1 MTNAAAPVR
10 AAVVS
15 PYWTFWETSAGGST
29 LRDDRRALLADAVA
43 TLRDATASPCP
54 RHSGQSRSPA
64 TDTPVEGTGSGSF
77 EVVCQA
83 LLDSPESA
91 ATAADSVSGDLDVV
105 LVVVTMAAPPT
116 HGMAFLDRFEG
127 VPLVVW
133 SLQRSRNIRY
143 GFDASDITS
152 AGTAV
157 GTPQLTNMLARSGR
171 PHEIVVG
178 SLDDAGTVQ
187 RVTTALR
194 PAAMAG
200 RLRRARIARVGEP
213 PPGYLCVDTDPE
225 RLRSATGITQVRVSP
240 ADLRRRIQ
248 AVPTETL
255 DGLAA
260 AAESTTDVVLELG
273 GDSGAGA
280 GELAG
285 AGSTSAGSDGAVG
298 GPQVGGDSG
307 AGSWSVA
314 GRRSL
319 AAAAAL
325 EALDDETGVAAGA
338 MNCHVPELRFGDEVG
353 ISPCYGLGRETSR
366 GIPWACA
373 GDVLTAVAM
382 LVGKRLGG
390 AALYHEVEVIDFDT
404 DEVAIANSGEHDLA
418 WCPDSVRPRLQ
429 PNPWYADDPLTG
441 ACMWFELPPGPAS
454 LIGFTPHA
462 AEPSGYRFIVA
473 EGQITERSLPHSP
486 TVGGVF
492 RFAGDAGVAES
503 WRAWAAAGVNH
514 HSAASPGH
522 LAGDVAAVAH
532 HLGVGCIQVS

>member
-1 MTNAAAPVR
+1 MTDSAAPVR

-15 PYWTFWETSAGGST
+15 PYWTFWEASAGG
-29 LRDDRRALLADAVA
+29 A
-43 TLRDATASPCP
+43 TLREDRRSLLAGAVAALRDAAAAADL
-54 RHSGQSRSPA
+54 RHSGESRIPGPDAAIGGGGASI
-64 TDTPVEGTGSGSF
+64 
-77 EVVCQA
+77 EVVCES

-91 ATAADSVSGDLDVV
+91 AAAADGVPCTLDVI
-105 LVVVTMAAPPT
+105 VVIVTMAAPPT

-133 SLQRSRNIRY
+133 SVQRSRNIRA

-178 SLDDAGTVQ
+178 SLDDAGAVQ
-187 RVTTALR
+187 RVAGALR
-194 PAAMAG
+194 PAAVAG
-200 RLRRARIARVGEP
+200 RLRRARIARIGEP

-225 RLRSATGITQVRVSP
+225 KLRSATGITQVRISP
-240 ADLRRRIQ
+240 ADLRRRIA
-248 AVPTETL
+248 AVPAETL
-255 DGLAA
+255 DRLAA
-260 AAESTTDVVLELG
+260 VAESTSDV
-273 GDSGAGA
+273 AR
-280 GELAG
+280 ELAG
-285 AGSTSAGSDGAVG
+285 AGGAAQGSQSGCAGG
-298 GPQVGGDSG
+298 
-307 AGSWSVA
+307 WSVA

-338 MNCHVPELRFGDEVG
+338 MNCHVPQLRFGDEVG
-353 ISPCYGLGRETSR
+353 IAPCYGLGRETSR

-373 GDVLTAVAM
+373 GDVLTAIAM
-382 LVGKRLGG
+382 LVGRWLGG
-390 AALYHEVEVIDFDT
+390 AALYHELEVIDFDT
-404 DEVAIANSGEHDLA
+404 DEIAIANSGEHDLA
-418 WCPDSVRPRLQ
+418 WCPADRRPRLQ
-429 PNPWYADDPLTG
+429 PNPWYGDDPLTG
-441 ACMWFELPPGPAS
+441 ACLWFELPPGPAS

-473 EGQITERSLPHSP
+473 EGHITERSLPQSP
-486 TVGGVF
+486 TTGGVF

-514 HSAASPGH
+514 HSSCSPGH
-522 LAGDVAAVAH
+522 LAADVATVAR
-532 HLGVGCIQVS
+532 HLGVGCVQVS

>member
-1 MTNAAAPVR
+1 MNQSAPVR

-15 PYWTFWETSAGGST
+15 PYWTFWEASAGGAGLREDRRELLSDAVET
-29 LRDDRRALLADAVA
+29 LRGALAEPLE
-43 TLRDATASPCP
+43 TACVS
-54 RHSGQSRSPA
+54 
-64 TDTPVEGTGSGSF
+64 
-77 EVVCQA
+77 

-91 ATAADSVSGDLDVV
+91 AAAARGLSGDLD
-105 LVVVTMAAPPT
+105 LILTVVTMAAPPT
-116 HGMAFLDRFEG
+116 HGLEFLDRFES

-133 SLQRSRNIRY
+133 SLQRLRNIRA

-178 SLDDAGTVQ
+178 ALDDAPSHERVARAVQ
-187 RVTTALR
+187 VAATAS
-194 PAAMAG
+194 A
-200 RLRRARIARVGEP
+200 LRRARIARVGQP
-213 PPGYLCVDTDPE
+213 PPGYACVDSDPE
-225 RLRSATGITQVRVSP
+225 ALRRATGIKLVDVEA
-240 ADLRRRIQ
+240 ADLRRRIGK
-248 AVPTETL
+248 VSSEVTERL
-255 DGLAA
+255 AAEAEAAAEIAGDLAA
-260 AAESTTDVVLELG
+260 ASADVPG
-273 GDSGAGA
+273 TPGSSPPGPQAPAANPRPSGR
-280 GELAG
+280 
-285 AGSTSAGSDGAVG
+285 AGSLTANPRSSGRPGSLTANL
-298 GPQVGGDSG
+298 
-307 AGSWSVA
+307 A

-325 EALDDETGVAAGA
+325 EALDDELQVAAGA
-338 MNCHVPELRFGDEVG
+338 INCHVPELRFSGEVG
-353 ISPCYGLGRETSR
+353 VAPCYGLGRETSR
-366 GIPWACA
+366 GIPWTCA

-390 AALYHEVEVIDFDT
+390 AALYHELEVIDFDT

-418 WCPDSVRPRLQ
+418 WCPTGTRPRLQ
-429 PNPWYADDPLTG
+429 PNPWYTDDPLTG
-441 ACMWFELPPGPAS
+441 ASMWFELPQGPAS

-473 EGQITERSLPHSP
+473 EGHITERSLPQSP

-514 HSAASPGH
+514 HSACSPGH
-522 LAGDVAAVAH
+522 LAADVAAVAH
-532 HLGVGCIQVS
+532 HLCVGCVQVS